1 MEFEEF
7 VRKMTK
13 SAKDSGAHIMAFI
26 SDGERVIFTYQG
38 NPKVITEAVAVAMAD
53 RPDAWNTI
61 KDAVDLIYSRD
72 MKVTEI
78 NNEDQMD
85 DYLIDLY
92 LNNKDLNNGGQG
104 L

>member
-13 SAKDSGAHIMAFI
+13 SAKDSGVHIMAFI
-26 SDGERVIFTYQG
+26 SDGERVVFTYQG
-38 NPKVITEAVAVAMAD
+38 NPKVITSTVAVAMAD
-53 RPDAWNTI
+53 CPDAWNTI
-61 KDAVDLIYSRD
+61 KDAIDLIDSQD

-78 NNEDQMD
+78 NNEDQMN
-85 DYLIDLY
+85 DYLINLY
-92 LNNKDLNNGGQG
+92 LDNKDLNNGEQG